1 MTPTHLLDDQG
12 APDRPEGSAAPRGST
27 QERGNDMKGP
37 SDRDEDPQKRYW
49 RRRASLDAAKFVIWL
64 VVELI
69 KEHGSGPWGR

>member
-1 MTPTHLLDDQG
+1 
-12 APDRPEGSAAPRGST
+12 
-27 QERGNDMKGP
+27 MKGP